1 MILLSGER
9 IVGGGRP
16 IPFDLQFFAQER
28 TEPATPKKRQKVRS
42 EGRVCVSRDLT
53 AAVGIL
59 TGLASLLLLGPF
71 IYGLFLA
78 LLQLSIRFMGDKIL
92 LREGWFPILSLEAVK
107 DYFLTW
113 LPLGGLIAILAVAVI
128 VWQVGW
134 TITGEPFKINLDR
147 LNARWWNCS
156 RGC

>member
-1 MILLSGER
+1 MTLLLGQR
-9 IVGGGRP
+9 AVGGGRP
-16 IPFDLQFFAQER
+16 VPFDLQFFAQER

-92 LREGWFPILSLEAVK
+92 LREGWFPILSLEAIK
-107 DYFLTW
+107 SYFL
-113 LPLGGLIAILAVAVI
+113 
-128 VWQVGW
+128 
-134 TITGEPFKINLDR
+134 KIGR
-147 LNARWWNCS
+147 AHV
-156 RGC
+156 